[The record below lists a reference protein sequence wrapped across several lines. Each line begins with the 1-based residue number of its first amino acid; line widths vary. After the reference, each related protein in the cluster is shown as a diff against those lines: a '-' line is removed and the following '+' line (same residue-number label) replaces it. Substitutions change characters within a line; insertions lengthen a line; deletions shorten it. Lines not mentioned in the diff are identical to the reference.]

1 MKKEM
6 TKFWL
11 MVHQGLEVNSDRAE
25 YKNHSNY
32 STALKSKATFLLSEH
47 TIFAGDG
54 SNSKIHQP
62 DFYFPGQIVPMDTES
77 FFGAELS
84 VSAYVQSL
92 HDRGN

>member
-1 MKKEM
+1 
-6 TKFWL
+6 